1 LIAINTLVACPFTDS
16 ILKIAR
22 KVYRVEKK
30 VIGTRKVSISLV
42 SPRMIQK
49 LNRNYRGKDKVTDVL
64 SFPMDNSPLLDDIFI
79 CVQRAREQAREIG
92 HSLERELQYLT
103 VHGLYHL
110 LGYDHVRKT
119 QAQQMRAKEKF
130 VMGDN

>member
-1 LIAINTLVACPFTDS
+1 LIAINALVACRHTES

-22 KVYRVEKK
+22 RVYRVEKK
-30 VIGTRKVSISLV
+30 VLGKRKVSITLV
-42 SPRMIQK
+42 GARMIQK
-49 LNRNYRGKDKVTDVL
+49 LNCEYRGKDKVTDVL
-64 SFPMDNSPLLDDIFI
+64 SFPMDNSPLLGDIFI

-110 LGYDHVRKT
+110 LGYDHEQPK

-130 VMGDN
+130 IMGDK